1 MIQIIFCS
9 FKRLFRNTTNMFWIL
24 IFPII
29 LGTFFYI
36 AFSNLGA
43 SESMSTIPVAVVL
56 TDDYY
61 GEALK
66 QTVTQLSEGEDPFL
80 DTTFCSEE
88 EARKLLENGDVC
100 GMILSGSQAKLSVSA
115 NTSADNIKQSILA
128 AFVEEFNLR
137 CDLLID
143 TMQKHPENAEK
154 VISAFQNPHAFNEE
168 VSLQKNPNV
177 DTYTQYFYNLLAMAC
192 LYAAMAGVTVAVE
205 NQGNLSTLAARK
217 TVSARKKSSM
227 IIGELIAATI
237 FEFVLNLIGFFYL
250 SYILKVCVDAQ
261 LPYAILSLFTGVL
274 TGVSLG
280 FFFGTLGK
288 KGKEEKDGLIFAVIM
303 PLCFLSGLMVGNMR
317 VLIDRVAPVVN
328 RINPAALITD
338 SFYCLSIFEGHAR
351 YTRNIV
357 TLLLLSILFIGLGIL
372 KTRRSRYASI

>member
-1 MIQIIFCS
+1 MIQIISVS

-24 IFPII
+24 IFPIV

-43 SESMSTIPVAVVL
+43 SESMRTIPVAVIL

-66 QTVTQLSEGEDPFL
+66 QTVTQLSEGEEPFL
-80 DTTFCSEE
+80 EVTFCSRE
-88 EARKLLENGDVC
+88 EALRLLEKGDVC
-100 GMILSGSQAKLSVSA
+100 GMIESGSHAKLSVSA
-115 NTSADNIKQSILA
+115 NTSTDNIRQSILA

-143 TMQKHPENAEK
+143 IMQTHPEKAGD
-154 VISAFQNPHAFNEE
+154 VIQSFQSPHTFNEE
-168 VSLQKNPNV
+168 VALQKNPNV

-192 LYAAMAGVTVAVE
+192 LYAAMAGVAVSVE

-217 TVSARKKSSM
+217 TVSAMKKSHM
-227 IIGELIAATI
+227 IIGELIAAAF
-237 FEFVLNLIGFFYL
+237 FEFILNLVGFFFL
-250 SYILKVCVDAQ
+250 SYVLKAGVDAQ
-261 LPYAILSLFTGVL
+261 LPYAVLALFCGVL

-280 FFFGTLGK
+280 FFLGTLGK
-288 KGKEEKDGLIFAVIM
+288 KGKEEKTGLSFAVIM

-317 VLIDRVAPVVN
+317 IIVDQFAPVIN
-328 RINPAALITD
+328 HINPAALIAD
-338 SFYCLSIFEGHAR
+338 SFYCLSIYEGHTR

-357 TLLLLSILFIGLGIL
+357 TLFLLSALFICLGIL

>member
-100 GMILSGSQAKLSVSA
+100 GMILSGSQAKLSISA

-143 TMQKHPENAEK
+143 TMQK
-154 VISAFQNPHAFNEE
+154 
-168 VSLQKNPNV
+168 
-177 DTYTQYFYNLLAMAC
+177 
-192 LYAAMAGVTVAVE
+192 
-205 NQGNLSTLAARK
+205 
-217 TVSARKKSSM
+217 
-227 IIGELIAATI
+227 
-237 FEFVLNLIGFFYL
+237 
-250 SYILKVCVDAQ
+250 
-261 LPYAILSLFTGVL
+261 LSL
-274 TGVSLG
+274 
-280 FFFGTLGK
+280 
-288 KGKEEKDGLIFAVIM
+288 IHI
-303 PLCFLSGLMVGNMR
+303 
-317 VLIDRVAPVVN
+317 
-328 RINPAALITD
+328 
-338 SFYCLSIFEGHAR
+338 
-351 YTRNIV
+351 
-357 TLLLLSILFIGLGIL
+357 
-372 KTRRSRYASI
+372 

>member
-1 MIQIIFCS
+1 M
-9 FKRLFRNTTNMFWIL
+9 
-24 IFPII
+24 
-29 LGTFFYI
+29 
-36 AFSNLGA
+36 
-43 SESMSTIPVAVVL
+43 
-56 TDDYY
+56 
-61 GEALK
+61 
-66 QTVTQLSEGEDPFL
+66 
-80 DTTFCSEE
+80 
-88 EARKLLENGDVC
+88 
-100 GMILSGSQAKLSVSA
+100 
-115 NTSADNIKQSILA
+115 
-128 AFVEEFNLR
+128 EEFSLR

-217 TVSARKKSSM
+217 TVSAQKKSSM

-250 SYILKVCVDAQ
+250 SYILKVGVDAQ

-288 KGKEEKDGLIFAVIM
+288 KGKEEKNGLIFAVIM

-357 TLLLLSILFIGLGIL
+357 TLLLLSVLFIGLGIL

>member
-250 SYILKVCVDAQ
+250 SYILKVGVDAQ

-317 VLIDRVAPVVN
+317 VLIDPVLH
-328 RINPAALITD
+328 R
-338 SFYCLSIFEGHAR
+338 LS
-351 YTRNIV
+351 TV
-357 TLLLLSILFIGLGIL
+357 SIPLP
-372 KTRRSRYASI
+372 

>member
-36 AFSNLGA
+36 AFSNLGT

-88 EARKLLENGDVC
+88 EARKLLKNGDVC

-137 CDLLID
+137 CHLLID

-177 DTYTQYFYNLLAMAC
+177 DTYTQYF
-192 LYAAMAGVTVAVE
+192 
-205 NQGNLSTLAARK
+205 
-217 TVSARKKSSM
+217 
-227 IIGELIAATI
+227 
-237 FEFVLNLIGFFYL
+237 
-250 SYILKVCVDAQ
+250 
-261 LPYAILSLFTGVL
+261 
-274 TGVSLG
+274 
-280 FFFGTLGK
+280 
-288 KGKEEKDGLIFAVIM
+288 
-303 PLCFLSGLMVGNMR
+303 
-317 VLIDRVAPVVN
+317 
-328 RINPAALITD
+328 
-338 SFYCLSIFEGHAR
+338 
-351 YTRNIV
+351 
-357 TLLLLSILFIGLGIL
+357 
-372 KTRRSRYASI
+372 